1 MNKLIL
7 ISALLVAT
15 LSAVYAGP
23 YSSQERLLSL
33 LENARQ
39 EQADEQDEVGAVAR
53 TAWWGRTKKDN
64 EREGLIRKRNKL
76 IKKICTYAS
85 LLYDICSGYV
95 EKAPE
100 EEPSAIV
107 QGHCKTNCG
116 LKEKIDAYKR
126 INSALGMFVSDS
138 QTSMCAYLET
148 VQKLCGVPEPVEGD
162 EDEGVSEP
170 VEGDEDED

>member
-39 EQADEQDEVGAVAR
+39 EQADEQDEVGALAR
-53 TAWWGRTKKDN
+53 TAWWGKKEDN
-64 EREGLIRKRNKL
+64 ERQNNERQRLIRKRNKL
-76 IKKICTYAS
+76 IKRICTRAS

-100 EEPSAIV
+100 EEPAIV

-116 LKEKIDAYKR
+116 LKEKIGEYKR

-138 QTSMCAYLET
+138 QASMCAYLET
-148 VQKLCGVPEPVEGD
+148 VQQLCGAPEPVEGD
-162 EDEGVSEP
+162 EDE
-170 VEGDEDED
+170 D